1 LKSQHEN
8 VKLPGEIPLFIKTH
22 FQNNLIIIFFA
33 NAIINPKHMDPLANT
48 QSPEEKPQSRR
59 LSAWRI
65 ATIFCLFWYALLG
78 WLRFAA
84 ARSYQSYFTELHVWP
99 NATYII
105 ASGLAI
111 GVGFSLAL
119 VLVILRVKFTPIYMH
134 LLGILFLAW
143 LWFDHTW
150 LGTRTAFYTQ
160 AAISILITLITLTVM
175 FVLVRKEDYIQET
188 PDERQ

>member
-1 LKSQHEN
+1 
-8 VKLPGEIPLFIKTH
+8 
-22 FQNNLIIIFFA
+22 
-33 NAIINPKHMDPLANT
+33 MDPLANT
-48 QSPEEKPQSRR
+48 QLPEEKPQSRR

-65 ATIFCLFWYALLG
+65 AAIFCLFWYALLG

-84 ARSYQSYFTELHVWP
+84 ALSYQSYFIEIHIWP
-99 NATYII
+99 RTTYIM

-119 VLVILRVKFTPIYMH
+119 VLVIFRVKFTPIYMH

-150 LGTRTAFYTQ
+150 LGTRAAFYNQ
-160 AAISILITLITLTVM
+160 AAISILITIVTLILV
-175 FVLVRKEDYIQET
+175 FVLVRRKDYIQEVT
-188 PDERQ
+188 HEQQ